1 MPKSSPK
8 PPWILG
14 VDAGG
19 THTRAVLATMDGRVR
34 GLGFADG
41 ANFQGCGVRTA
52 QKQIESAIQAAMKAG
67 RIGKA
72 QVACAAY
79 GISGADREKD
89 FDTVAEFLAPVN
101 PAERFVL
108 SNDTTL
114 ALRAGTHDGVGV
126 ACIAG
131 TGSNTM
137 GFNAAGD
144 HIKVGGFGGYSG
156 DYGSSFNLTKKAVV
170 AAMKEWDGRGPK
182 TLLTP
187 LLCEALGVE
196 EICDIIEYEFW
207 DNHRPLPLNKYTPLL
222 FDAANAGDKMAL
234 KILRETGR
242 QCGDDALSC
251 LRRLFPNRS
260 EAVHVVLGGSIY
272 QKGSNPTMV
281 DTLTARVKRFYPNA
295 VITRLHDEPVTGALL
310 LAADLCAGKTAPKKL
325 QTALRRG
332 VAELVSKRK
341 V

>member
-1 MPKSSPK
+1 M
-8 PPWILG
+8 
-14 VDAGG
+14 
-19 THTRAVLATMDGRVR
+19 LATMDGRVR

-156 DYGSSFNLTKKAVV
+156 DYGSSLKKKKKKVRNDKLSKYPDNSLRLLSTRKLVGVSFDVLDLRKAEEL
-170 AAMKEWDGRGPK
+170 AQELDDIELQIEDKEK
-182 TLLTP
+182 T
-187 LLCEALGVE
+187 
-196 EICDIIEYEFW
+196 
-207 DNHRPLPLNKYTPLL
+207 
-222 FDAANAGDKMAL
+222 
-234 KILRETGR
+234 
-242 QCGDDALSC
+242 
-251 LRRLFPNRS
+251 
-260 EAVHVVLGGSIY
+260 
-272 QKGSNPTMV
+272 
-281 DTLTARVKRFYPNA
+281 
-295 VITRLHDEPVTGALL
+295 
-310 LAADLCAGKTAPKKL
+310 
-325 QTALRRG
+325 
-332 VAELVSKRK
+332 
-341 V
+341 